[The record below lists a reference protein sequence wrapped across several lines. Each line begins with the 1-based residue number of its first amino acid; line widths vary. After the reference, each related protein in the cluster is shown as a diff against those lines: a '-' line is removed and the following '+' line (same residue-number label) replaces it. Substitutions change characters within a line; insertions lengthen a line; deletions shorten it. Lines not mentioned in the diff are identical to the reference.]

1 MRNRNFQVKN
11 DAKNVRIRMAYSE
24 FKMCQLNLRYPTEY
38 PKEAVQVDFKST
50 TVPQKLINLLTKR
63 VETHLATL
71 SKDGNCSAL
80 AAFLYLDHILL
91 NNNLIPCWSEFADIK
106 PIIGKN
112 DTLKPLEK
120 TGKLNLTL

>member
-1 MRNRNFQVKN
+1 M
-11 DAKNVRIRMAYSE
+11 
-24 FKMCQLNLRYPTEY
+24 
-38 PKEAVQVDFKST
+38 
-50 TVPQKLINLLTKR
+50 PQKLINLLTKR

-106 PIIGKN
+106 PLIGKN

-120 TGKLNLTL
+120 AGKLHLTLQEGKFKLVCEFVIPPSYPMQAAKLTFKEHNFNKIIASIFEAHA